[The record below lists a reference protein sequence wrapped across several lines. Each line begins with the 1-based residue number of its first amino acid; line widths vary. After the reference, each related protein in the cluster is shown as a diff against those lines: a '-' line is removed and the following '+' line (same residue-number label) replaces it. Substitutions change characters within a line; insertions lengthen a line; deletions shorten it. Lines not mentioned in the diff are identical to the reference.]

1 MRKMEYLMVSAIGV
15 APMLTAAF
23 LVLNF
28 YVHRS
33 EKKLVVKIGEIEY
46 KSPYQYFHAE
56 GIPCDTYPELCSV
69 HEDDVALSQGLEVEI
84 TIATGIGGFEVLYEV
99 KDLP

>member
-46 KSPYQYFHAE
+46 KALISTSTLKEFPVIPILNCAPY
-56 GIPCDTYPELCSV
+56 TR
-69 HEDDVALSQGLEVEI
+69 
-84 TIATGIGGFEVLYEV
+84 TM
-99 KDLP
+99 LP